1 MFLEDI
7 DSLLT
12 SGNIPDLFDADEL
25 NSIFM
30 DLKNDAMLEGI
41 SEEKSELYK
50 YLIKVSTNSRLIF
63 STFACSV
70 ISGSGLEILFCS

>member
-25 NSIFM
+25 NTLFM

-50 YLIKVSTNSRLIF
+50 YLIKVGFL
-63 STFACSV
+63 CS
-70 ISGSGLEILFCS
+70 LFTVLCC